1 MSRKESDSSPKGHDY
16 PDTLLVAGVEPMIVG
31 HARTSTVEQTAGFE
45 AQGRPQD
52 GLERSR
58 GSVGQRRVKGAG
70 WQRCARRYG

>member
-1 MSRKESDSSPKGHDY
+1 
-16 PDTLLVAGVEPMIVG
+16 MIVG